1 MTTSLL
7 WINQLSAI
15 IVISLVQC
23 SSKKVEIKDV
33 KDKDDKKETAKIP
46 VPQEQIKDKQDKAVS
61 PEEKIKAEEPHT
73 SETAGKEKGHLKE
86 AEEKHLEEI
95 KPKIM
100 KRNPKEERIAKGKE
114 TRGKGDYPTM
124 DDVLS
129 DWDSE
134 KDGKKKDKEDDDQKS
149 KAVTNLE
156 DVDEIKK
163 DEEQKPMES
172 GAADDKEGIS
182 EKKEAESKKSIKG
195 DSKRSVRKVDKTAGS
210 QVKEFLFFK

>member
-1 MTTSLL
+1 MLAIS
-7 WINQLSAI
+7 NLSAV

-33 KDKDDKKETAKIP
+33 KDKDDKEAAKIP
-46 VPQEQIKDKQDKAVS
+46 VPQEQIKDKQEKAVS

-73 SETAGKEKGHLKE
+73 SDTETITSRKGNQGE
-86 AEEKHLEEI
+86 F
-95 KPKIM
+95 
-100 KRNPKEERIAKGKE
+100 EERIAKGKE

-149 KAVTNLE
+149 KAITNLE
-156 DVDEIKK
+156 DVDESRKN
-163 DEEQKPMES
+163 EEQKPMES
-172 GAADDKEGIS
+172 GAGEDKEGIS
-182 EKKEAESKKSIKG
+182 EKKEADSKKSDKR
-195 DSKRSVRKVDKTAGS
+195 DSKRSVGKVEKTARS
-210 QVKEFLFFK
+210 QVK